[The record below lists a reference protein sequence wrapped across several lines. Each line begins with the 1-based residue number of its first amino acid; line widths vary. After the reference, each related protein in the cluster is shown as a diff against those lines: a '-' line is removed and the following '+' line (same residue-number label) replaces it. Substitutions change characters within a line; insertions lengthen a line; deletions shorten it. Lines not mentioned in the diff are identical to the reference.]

1 MEMVWYS
8 HMVMTPFHMVRR
20 AEQALHEEAGTGP
33 RVLTPAGAKSRLLT
47 QDAILAVEDAGLQ
60 GGGAAVPA
68 TIPAH
73 LHGHALTTIE
83 RPPAAPFGIPGL
95 PLRRKQTQ
103 KSSSSLDA
111 GPLPHIDSAAKR
123 VHGAKGMR
131 PTLPQGIY
139 KEALP
144 PRKLARLAR
153 AIQAGR
159 DAGEFAD
166 GSSQNACIGFPVA
179 SLNPGQARRTMRR
192 IVQRR
197 KTTRGS
203 SSSGELCGAHGDKL
217 LLGGPRRGGHGP
229 LAGLGLPASA
239 NCATDTD
246 QPTRDEAEQGA
257 GVEHI
262 CGQGNTILKWGA
274 FGRRGQAPCAAKASG
289 GDGAEEP
296 LSSHSSETRSAACP
310 RPQQQS
316 PPGPGSEPRRPAH
329 NERLALLDAG
339 NGSGTMRWSAD
350 ARTPPWAHLPADG
363 MLAPAAAMPT
373 EQRTGDMIHAP
384 TPKATTSMQ
393 SPVPADAGEKTRR
406 NDLLPWRQHGPRPR
420 TLPPLSRPLPD
431 ASEQPHSHQK
441 DIIPNLHVDAP
452 MQLSHVPR
460 ATATP
465 VALPQRQH
473 IAGQLPSNASW
484 SDTVRMQMLH
494 QWALALQRGCTQQA
508 EPKQKNHETGAA
520 LLSQHPAP
528 YSSHLPPRPSS
539 RPSTILE
546 SSSSEMP
553 LGLKRTRSDS
563 LPADTTARLQDCIV
577 AAGPPEHQA
586 PDPVSKRLKSLP
598 SAPSAALPSTL
609 PQQLSNAAEQSTSP
623 APAAPELLDQGG
635 PVCVAVGTSEPPR
648 HHPTV
653 AVGSTNHTR
662 VVFGPQLVKMPSTC
676 VRTAT
681 IDLTQAA
688 TSPCPSFKIAMP
700 ATSGGSGGPLY
711 THLPKQVYRFPQ
723 NPQRCMVR
731 MSTTVP
737 PLPEPSGASNALS
750 TRPTVRLGAQV
761 RSGQPQHRLAAS
773 ERRETLPVRVC
784 HGREWGSSSV
794 HGAQASAAALR
805 ANEGNKEETV
815 PASTARCATFC
826 HHPSGL
832 DPAWGSD
839 VLVIRMCSVA
849 RPVPRPVCKTDQP
862 ALLYGT
868 HEEEGR
874 LVFIYKIILLVGACT
889 QGTLCLPKARDS
901 GFVNVNRALSMF

>member
-1 MEMVWYS
+1 MEMVFYS
-8 HMVMTPFHMVRR
+8 HVVMTHLRMVRR
-20 AEQALHEEAGTGP
+20 AEQALHEEAGTVP
-33 RVLTPAGAKSRLLT
+33 RILTPAGAKSWPLT
-47 QDAILAVEDAGLQ
+47 QDAILAVENAVENAGLE
-60 GGGAAVPA
+60 GGGAAISSMVPA
-68 TIPAH
+68 
-73 LHGHALTTIE
+73 HGHALTTIE
-83 RPPAAPFGIPGL
+83 QPPAAPVGIPGL
-95 PLRRKQTQ
+95 PLRQKQTQ
-103 KSSSSLDA
+103 RSSSSPDA
-111 GPLPHIDSAAKR
+111 GPQPPIDSAAKR
-123 VHGAKGMR
+123 VHGAKDTR
-131 PTLPQGIY
+131 PTLPQGSC

-159 DAGEFAD
+159 DAGGFAD
-166 GSSQNACIGFPVA
+166 GSSQNACIGFPIA
-179 SLNPGQARRTMRR
+179 SLNHGQARRTMRR
-192 IVQRR
+192 IGQRR
-197 KTTRGS
+197 KHAEGS
-203 SSSGELCGAHGDKL
+203 SSSEELCGAHGNNMRPK
-217 LLGGPRRGGHGP
+217 GGPRRGGHGP

-262 CGQGNTILKWGA
+262 CGQGNTIPKWGA
-274 FGRRGQAPCAAKASG
+274 VGRRGQAPCAPKASG
-289 GDGAEEP
+289 GEGAEEP
-296 LSSHSSETRSAACP
+296 LSSHSSETHSAACP

-316 PPGPGSEPRRPAH
+316 APGPGSELRRPAH
-329 NERLALLDAG
+329 NDKRLILLDAG
-339 NGSGTMRWSAD
+339 NGSSTMRWSAD

-363 MLAPAAAMPT
+363 MLAPVAAMPT
-373 EQRTGDMIHAP
+373 EQRTGDMIHAL

-406 NDLLPWRQHGPRPR
+406 DDLLPWRQHGPRPR
-420 TLPPLSRPLPD
+420 TLPLLSRPLPD
-431 ASEQPHSHQK
+431 ASEQPHSHLK
-441 DIIPNLHVDAP
+441 DIIPNLHVGAP

-460 ATATP
+460 PTDTP

-473 IAGQLPSNASW
+473 MAGQLPSNASW

-508 EPKQKNHETGAA
+508 EPQQKNHGPGAA

-539 RPSTILE
+539 RPSTGLE
-546 SSSSEMP
+546 CSSSEMP

-563 LPADTTARLQDCIV
+563 LPADTTARLQECTV
-577 AAGPPEHQA
+577 AAGPQEHQA
-586 PDPVSKRLKSLP
+586 PDSVSKRLKSLP

-635 PVCVAVGTSEPPR
+635 PVCVAFGTSEPPR

-653 AVGSTNHTR
+653 AVGFTNHTR
-662 VVFGPQLVKMPSTC
+662 VVFGPQLVKMPSTG

-731 MSTTVP
+731 MSTTVS
-737 PLPEPSGASNALS
+737 PLPEPSGASDALP

-773 ERRETLPVRVC
+773 ERRETLPVRVSQ
-784 HGREWGSSSV
+784 GREWGSPSV
-794 HGAQASAAALR
+794 DGGRASAAALR
-805 ANEGNKEETV
+805 AKEGNIEEMA

-826 HHPSGL
+826 HHSLGL
-832 DPAWGSD
+832 SLGFICACNQYVHCGKA
-839 VLVIRMCSVA
+839 CS
-849 RPVPRPVCKTDQP
+849 
-862 ALLYGT
+862 
-868 HEEEGR
+868 
-874 LVFIYKIILLVGACT
+874 
-889 QGTLCLPKARDS
+889 
-901 GFVNVNRALSMF
+901 